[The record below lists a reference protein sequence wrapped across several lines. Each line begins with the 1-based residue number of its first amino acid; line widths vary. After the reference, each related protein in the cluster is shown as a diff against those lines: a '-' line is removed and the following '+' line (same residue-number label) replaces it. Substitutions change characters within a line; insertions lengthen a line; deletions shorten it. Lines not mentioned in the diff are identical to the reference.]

1 MRNAEAVRS
10 SMGISI
16 EARIAALFTRAEEDA
31 ARKFDVEAGLAR
43 FTRWMQGEDEPSPSA
58 AASRDSGERTL
69 VPVDVSEL
77 RGGPTVMRIVL
88 GNRLRRIREISGV
101 TAEQAARTIRT
112 TASRLSRME
121 HGRALF
127 RYEDVIDL
135 LALYRITDRRERDL
149 LCYLTTQSM
158 ARAWWHSYSDVLPG
172 WFENYVG
179 FEEAAAHIKT
189 YHAQHIPGLL
199 QTEAY
204 AEAIARRCR
213 PDAAD
218 AAVERK
224 VAMIK
229 ARQTPLSGQRPPR
242 LLALIDEAVLHR
254 QVADYEVMQDQ
265 VQHLIRV
272 SQWPNVEI
280 RIVPLDKGVSSV
292 VPCSFSII
300 GSAVPGLR
308 DVIYLEH
315 LTSAV
320 YLEDEVEVAEYR
332 AAMDR
337 LAAEARPASLTTEI
351 LLSHLG
357 EPPVRIPDR
366 VRLARFSGEAVGRLP

>member
-1 MRNAEAVRS
+1 
-10 SMGISI
+10 
-16 EARIAALFTRAEEDA
+16 
-31 ARKFDVEAGLAR
+31 
-43 FTRWMQGEDEPSPSA
+43 
-58 AASRDSGERTL
+58 
-69 VPVDVSEL
+69 
-77 RGGPTVMRIVL
+77 
-88 GNRLRRIREISGV
+88 
-101 TAEQAARTIRT
+101 
-112 TASRLSRME
+112 
-121 HGRALF
+121 
-127 RYEDVIDL
+127 
-135 LALYRITDRRERDL
+135 
-149 LCYLTTQSM
+149 
-158 ARAWWHSYSDVLPG
+158 
-172 WFENYVG
+172 
-179 FEEAAAHIKT
+179 
-189 YHAQHIPGLL
+189 
-199 QTEAY
+199 
-204 AEAIARRCR
+204 
-213 PDAAD
+213 
-218 AAVERK
+218 
-224 VAMIK
+224 MIK

-320 YLEDEVEVAEYR
+320 YLEDEAEVAEYR